1 MAVAPNT
8 PPGGDMTPPMKLGTS
23 TFEPYTPD
31 TSFDLQHKRHSSKQS
46 EGPTSSPSSR
56 INQVDLFRVLVTPSV
71 SPPGEQP
78 QSMPWRQRTAQD
90 SFDLAQNH
98 MRAKTFHEAET
109 EFLNAVQMFTSSKG
123 SDAHYELLC
132 WDLRGS
138 DATKRGTT
146 PEKELLR
153 FLYLRP

>member
-1 MAVAPNT
+1 
-8 PPGGDMTPPMKLGTS
+8 MTPPMKLGTS

-123 SDAHYELLC
+123 PDSPEVMRTMSSFAGIYE
-132 WDLRGS
+132 DQ
-138 DATKRGTT
+138 T
-146 PEKELLR
+146 
-153 FLYLRP
+153 RPSEAPRRRRNCYVFCT